1 MKSEQAPLRDLMGKV
16 AVVTGAAGGIGG
28 ATARLL
34 ADRGATIAMIDKTAD
49 GLAPIADYCQRVS
62 AETLSLVVDQ
72 SCGTEVDRACSE
84 ILDRFGGVDALV
96 NVAGIEILKTIA
108 DTTNEDWDTVLG
120 VNLNGPFYFARALLP
135 GILAQKRGSIV
146 NISSAQA
153 HKANPKFGAYAASK
167 AGLIGLNRVI
177 ALEGAPYVRSN
188 VVSPGPTRT
197 AMYEAVD
204 ESITNGLLAD
214 TPLARIGDPRELAD
228 AIVFLLSDS
237 SSYITGQV
245 LHVNGGRFMG

>member
-1 MKSEQAPLRDLMGKV
+1 MKSEQSPLRDFEGKV

-49 GLAPIADYCQRVS
+49 GFAPVAAHCQRVS
-62 AETLSLVVDQ
+62 AQTLSLVVDQ
-72 SCGTEVDRACSE
+72 SSSTEVDRACRE
-84 ILDRFGGVDALV
+84 ILDRFGNVDALA
-96 NVAGIEILKTIA
+96 NVAGTEILKTIA

-135 GILAQKRGSIV
+135 GMLAQGHGSIV

-153 HKANPKFGAYAASK
+153 HKANPTFGSYAASK

-177 ALEGAPYVRSN
+177 ALEGAPSVRSN

-228 AIVFLLSDS
+228 AVAFLLSDS